1 MLKDCVCQDPLQLL
15 VDVYV
20 RANKEAATDSSL
32 EQAAR
37 AAFSQLEAGKSEQRA
52 RWAAC
57 RQLSIGALA
66 ATYARLNIKFDE
78 YDGESMYSAA
88 ATQVILSKK
97 NMLLCFAFFLCW

>member
-1 MLKDCVCQDPLQLL
+1 

-20 RANKEAATDSSL
+20 RANQEAAADPSL

-37 AAFSQLEAGKSEQRA
+37 AAFSQLEAGQSEQRA

-88 ATQVILSKK
+88 ATQVFLFTNICFCVLWHKILHYFSF
-97 NMLLCFAFFLCW
+97 C

>member
-1 MLKDCVCQDPLQLL
+1 

-20 RANKEAATDSSL
+20 RANREAAADPSL

-37 AAFSQLEAGKSEQRA
+37 AAFSQLEAGQSEQRA

-57 RQLSIGALA
+57 RHLSIGALA

-88 ATQVILSKK
+88 ATQVFLFTNICFCVLWHKILHYFSF
-97 NMLLCFAFFLCW
+97 C

>member
-1 MLKDCVCQDPLQLL
+1 M
-15 VDVYV
+15 
-20 RANKEAATDSSL
+20 RANREAGADPSL

-37 AAFSQLEAGKSEQRA
+37 TAFSQLEAGQSEQRA

-57 RQLSIGALA
+57 RQLSIGALT

-88 ATQVILSKK
+88 ATQVFSLRKV
-97 NMLLCFAFFLCW
+97 CFCVLRHKIFFVLVNI

>member
-1 MLKDCVCQDPLQLL
+1 
-15 VDVYV
+15 VYV
-20 RANKEAATDSSL
+20 RANREAAADPSL

-37 AAFSQLEAGKSEQRA
+37 AAVSQREAGQSEQRA

-88 ATQVILSKK
+88 ATQVVLVRKI
-97 NMLLCFAFFLCW
+97 CFCVSRYKMSNLQLFSFW

>member
-1 MLKDCVCQDPLQLL
+1 M
-15 VDVYV
+15 
-20 RANKEAATDSSL
+20 RANREAAADPSL

-37 AAFSQLEAGKSEQRA
+37 TAFNQLEAGQSEQRA

-88 ATQVILSKK
+88 ATQVFLVRKICSCVSRNKIF
-97 NMLLCFAFFLCW
+97 NCFSFW